1 MNPMPESVQ
10 TTSDIESPEDFAAY
24 LESQEVP
31 MTLEEQAWMQK
42 FQRDLDQSRMM
53 GECDCK
59 MRVVKAQFQGSLN
72 SDAFVQIFNPGSPVC
87 GPMCPLFWTYAT
99 TNGCSSNPAFL
110 DPNCVNDAILQPIS
124 GNVSPNVQDFNCS
137 IDKGSLTNVRTNVG
151 TLNGCNPTSGV
162 STAGIYITIEID
174 CKDNSVLFPPL
185 KTTTKS
191 YSFAAGEASKTL
203 RMAVDENCQ
212 PIFLNPGM

>member
-1 MNPMPESVQ
+1 MPESVQ

-110 DPNCVNDAILQPIS
+110 DPNCVNDAIFQPIS

-137 IDKGSLTNVRTNVG
+137 IDKGSSTTVRTNVG
-151 TLNGCNPTSGV
+151 LLGGSNGCTESGGV
-162 STAGIYITIEID
+162 PTAGIYVTIEVD
-174 CKDNSVLFPPL
+174 CNDNSVPFSPL
-185 KTTTKS
+185 QTTS
-191 YSFAAGEASKTL
+191 YSYVIGANQTFAISH
-203 RMAVDENCQ
+203 MVVDENCK
-212 PIFLNPGM
+212 PAFPSFGM